1 MKQTMQ
7 FALAIAAF
15 AAAMFVYMYEAP
27 PERVVQVVAH
37 QTTSDTA
44 ITVPTDVPQQTV
56 TQTESQERELTAAD
70 LADIDPASID
80 WEAMKARFGFSYDPM
95 LMRKHV
101 WASSL
106 SGEEIAA
113 FNKLHVLPFNAK
125 VGENCVPVQIDVEG
139 VPAEYSVIEGCNS
152 VMRLPEHPYAG
163 LPLDELINLAE
174 TNAEA
179 AVLASRKSDD
189 ENLKVSLALRASA
202 LAGKSGPLLEL
213 ATRRYCCPYLAPENA
228 EAAGI
233 DFSVDEVVTRIVL
246 EGIAKKLGDP
256 RAEPENWRK
265 IVSDSKHLTQAQ
277 TEEIL
282 RVAQEAQ
289 ASAMMNM
296 AEIQTEISGSSQI
309 WELINA

>member
-1 MKQTMQ
+1 M
-7 FALAIAAF
+7 
-15 AAAMFVYMYEAP
+15 
-27 PERVVQVVAH
+27 
-37 QTTSDTA
+37 
-44 ITVPTDVPQQTV
+44 
-56 TQTESQERELTAAD
+56 
-70 LADIDPASID
+70 
-80 WEAMKARFGFSYDPM
+80 
-95 LMRKHV
+95 
-101 WASSL
+101 
-106 SGEEIAA
+106 
-113 FNKLHVLPFNAK
+113 
-125 VGENCVPVQIDVEG
+125 
-139 VPAEYSVIEGCNS
+139 
-152 VMRLPEHPYAG
+152 
-163 LPLDELINLAE
+163 
-174 TNAEA
+174 
-179 AVLASRKSDD
+179 
-189 ENLKVSLALRASA
+189 
-202 LAGKSGPLLEL
+202 